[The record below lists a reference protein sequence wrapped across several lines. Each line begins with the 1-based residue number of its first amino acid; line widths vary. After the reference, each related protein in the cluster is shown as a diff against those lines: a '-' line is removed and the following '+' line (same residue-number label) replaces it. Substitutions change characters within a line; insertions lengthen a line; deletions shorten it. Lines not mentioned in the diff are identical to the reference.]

1 MNRFICGAVFVLIVT
16 NTPAWAQGK
25 LDADT
30 MKAYGGTYQVDCSNT
45 TSPKATVFADAL
57 VFLNGDKRV
66 AGSKPEAQASY
77 HGNSPPPEYRLM
89 LASEA
94 PGGQLLFEIGQDK
107 AGHYLK
113 LYGEPKVEAAIG
125 KPLIQQKFRRCDGT
139 AKPMQTVA
147 AAPVGAQAAPAPSQ
161 GQGSGNSAKIF
172 KGYALSEL
180 SASGLLYNPQAKA
193 TYHKALGPLVK
204 ESWLAKLDGPSSEFR
219 PVKVAGA
226 DYMLGYTC
234 KNRDCYDNTIVLLW
248 SGVQNVV
255 YGKVVQKNKSTLIGS
270 PPPAVAAE
278 LEKLWKTTFRSQPK

>member
-1 MNRFICGAVFVLIVT
+1 MNRLIFSAILALGAT
-16 NTPAWAQGK
+16 DTPAWAQGK

-30 MKAYGGTYQVDCSNT
+30 MKSYGGTYQVDCSNNA
-45 TSPKATVFADAL
+45 SPKATVFPDAL
-57 VFLNGDKRV
+57 VFLNGDKRI

-77 HGNSPPPEYRLM
+77 HGNSPPPEYRVM

-94 PGGQLLFEIGQDK
+94 PGGQLLFEISQDK
-107 AGHYLK
+107 AGYYLK
-113 LYGEPKVEAAIG
+113 LYGEPKVQAAIG
-125 KPLIQQKFRRCDGT
+125 KPLSGQKFRRCDGT
-139 AKPMQTVA
+139 AKPMQTAA
-147 AAPVGAQAAPAPSQ
+147 AAPVAAQATATSQ

-172 KGYALSEL
+172 KGYALTEL
-180 SASGLLYNPQAKA
+180 SASGLLYNTQAKA
-193 TYHKALGPLVK
+193 TYHKALGPLTK
-204 ESWLAKLDGPSSEFR
+204 EPWLAKLDGPSSEFR

-234 KNRDCYDNTIVLLW
+234 KNRDCYENTVVLLW

-255 YGKVVQKNKSTLIGS
+255 YGKVVQSGKSTLIGA